1 MPYLNTTQPMA
12 GMLRMNSSMNR
23 MEVYD
28 GQNWLAY
35 GADAHVDLSE
45 SAKQALTWAQN
56 KMQEEIK
63 LLDLLEKHPGL
74 KDLHDKFQ
82 VMKVLCQE
90 EEKGEKE

>member
-1 MPYLNTTQPMA
+1 MPYLNTTQPMT
-12 GMLRMNSSMNR
+12 GMVRINPNMNR
-23 MEVYD
+23 TEVYD
-28 GQNWLAY
+28 GQTWVPF

-45 SAKQALTWAQN
+45 QAKQALTWAQN